1 MTLLLLLPKLFLAGG
16 AFLGTLELPQT
27 TTLYNHTLAGEKI
40 PAYQVVTRSRWGTPM
55 LPDGKAGYS
64 MTAPINKKLI
74 AESLWIPPVSGT
86 RPTAEIIV
94 IVATNQPTAPSA
106 ISAATSSLPTSTT
119 TTTTT
124 TTSSVPVVPTVPVV
138 PVAPSVPAAP
148 NQ

>member
-1 MTLLLLLPKLFLAGG
+1 MTPLLLLPKLFLAGG

-64 MTAPINKKLI
+64 LTAPINKKLI

-94 IVATNQPTAPSA
+94 VVATNQPTAPSA
-106 ISAATSSLPTSTT
+106 ISAAAASSLPTSTSTT

-124 TTSSVPVVPTVPVV
+124 TTSSVPVAPT
-138 PVAPSVPAAP
+138 APAVP